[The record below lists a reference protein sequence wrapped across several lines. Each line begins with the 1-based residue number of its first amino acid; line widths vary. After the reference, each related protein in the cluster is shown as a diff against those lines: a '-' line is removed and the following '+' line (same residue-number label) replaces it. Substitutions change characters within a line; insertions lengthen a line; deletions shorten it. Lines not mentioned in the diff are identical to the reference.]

1 MAPDPHEHAPGP
13 DCRAARARL
22 RGDAEELPPPLAE
35 HVSGCAACRGETDR
49 LRAAWTLLGALNARK
64 PSPRFAAGVWA
75 KIARTDAGR
84 RRRATPART
93 ARWAAAAV
101 ALVAAIAIPVG
112 IISQRTHDSSV
123 TDECCFPRPELVA
136 QLDLVESHELL
147 ANLDVVEELDVL
159 LLLDEP

>member
-1 MAPDPHEHAPGP
+1 MATDPHEHAPGP

-22 RGDAEELPPPLAE
+22 RGDAEDLPPPLAA
-35 HVSGCAACRGETDR
+35 HVSGCATCRGEADR
-49 LRAAWTLLGALNARK
+49 LHAAWTLLGALDARE

-75 KIARTDAGR
+75 KIAGADAGR
-84 RRRATPART
+84 RRWAAPART

-101 ALVAAIAIPVG
+101 ALVAAVAIPVG
-112 IISQRTHDSSV
+112 LISQRTHDSSV

-136 QLDLVESHELL
+136 QLDVVELHELL

>member
-1 MAPDPHEHAPGP
+1 MATDPHEHAPGP
-13 DCRAARARL
+13 DCRAARAQL
-22 RGDAEELPPPLAE
+22 RGDAAELPPPLAA
-35 HVSGCAACRGETDR
+35 HVRGCAACRGEADR
-49 LRAAWTLLGALNARK
+49 LRAAWTLLGALNARE

-84 RRRATPART
+84 RRWAAPART

-101 ALVAAIAIPVG
+101 ALVAAVAIPFG
-112 IISQRTHDSSV
+112 IISQRTHD
-123 TDECCFPRPELVA
+123 RPELVA

-147 ANLDVVEELDVL
+147 ANLDVVEELDML